1 MRIRTIDRKL
11 LRDAWRLRGQLIS
24 IALVVA
30 CGVMTVVAM
39 RSTYESLEL
48 SRAAYYERARFADVF
63 ATLNRAPETLAPRL
77 AAIPGV
83 AAVETRI
90 VLDVALDVPGLD
102 EPATGRLVSVPD
114 GRESALN
121 VLYLREGR
129 APLPGRGDEAVASE
143 AFAEANGL
151 RLGDAVSAVI
161 HGRHQRL
168 RIVGIGLSPEYVYE
182 VGAGQIVPDSR
193 RFGVL
198 WMNRSALAPA
208 YDMEGAFNDVVLR
221 LAPGASE
228 PGVIAAVDRLL
239 EPYGGRGAYG
249 RADQVSAQI
258 VREELEQNR
267 TSGTAIPVIFL
278 GVAAFLLHI
287 VLSRLVQTQR
297 DQIAVLKAFGYSN
310 LDVGLHFLR
319 FALLAVSIGSIIGA
333 VFGAW
338 IGRALLDVYGMYFRF
353 PELTYRVSWALF
365 AIAVAVSAAAA
376 GLGALSAVRR
386 AVSLPPAEAMRPE
399 SPARFRPGLLERIGA
414 GRLLSPAA
422 RMILRNVERYP
433 VRAGLSALG
442 VGFSV
447 SILVVGSFMF
457 DAVDLMLEMQFRQV
471 QREDVAVLFN
481 GPRNASARHDMAR
494 LDGVLRVEPYRV
506 SPARIHAGHRSRH
519 VPLTGLP
526 EDGELRRILDMD
538 FVRHRPPTDGLLLGE
553 PLADVLGVRAGDTV
567 RVEILEGARPTREL
581 HVVGTVS
588 EIIGM
593 NAYMELGALNRL
605 LREGPTVSGVYLTV
619 DPLHRTEIYDRLKTM
634 PAVASASARLV
645 ALENFERQIA
655 ESLLISMAVLI
666 GFAAVIAVGVIYNG
680 ARIALAERGR
690 ELASLRVLGFTRRE
704 VAVLLFGEQAV
715 VTAVGI
721 PVGFAIGYFFAAAL
735 LGAFET
741 EMYRIPLVVSGS
753 TYAFAGIVGTAA
765 AVLAGLLVRRRLNR
779 LDLIAVLKT
788 RE

>member
-1 MRIRTIDRKL
+1 LRIRALDRKL
-11 LRDAWRLRGQLIS
+11 LREAWRLRGQLFS

-48 SRAAYYERARFADVF
+48 SRAAYYERSRFADVF
-63 ATLNRAPETLAPRL
+63 VTLNRAPETLAARI

-90 VLDVALDVPGLD
+90 VLDVSLDVPGLD
-102 EPATGRLVSVPD
+102 EPATGRLVSLPD

-121 VLYLREGR
+121 VLHLREGR
-129 APLPGRGDEAVASE
+129 TPLPGRSDEAVASE

-161 HGRHQRL
+161 HGRYQRL

-182 VGAGQIVPDSR
+182 VGAGQIVPDNR

-208 YDMEGAFNDVVLR
+208 YDMEGAFNDVALR

-228 PGVIAAVDRLL
+228 AAVIAELDRLL

-249 RADQVSAQI
+249 RADQASARI
-258 VREELEQNR
+258 VDEELKQNR
-267 TSGTAIPVIFL
+267 TSGTAVPLIFL

-297 DQIAVLKAFGYSN
+297 DQIAILKAFGYSN
-310 LDVGLHFLR
+310 LDVGLHYLR
-319 FALLAVSIGSIIGA
+319 FALLAVGIGSAIGA
-333 VFGAW
+333 AFGAW
-338 IGRALLDVYGMYFRF
+338 IGRLLLDVYAAYFRF
-353 PELTYRVSWALF
+353 PELTYRVSWTLF

-376 GLGALSAVRR
+376 ALGAHSAVRR
-386 AVSLPPAEAMRPE
+386 AVALPPAEAMRPE
-399 SPARFRPGLLERIGA
+399 SPARYRPGFLERIGA
-414 GRLLSPAA
+414 ARLLSPAA

-442 VGFSV
+442 VGFAV
-447 SILVVGSFMF
+447 SILVTGTFLF
-457 DAVDLMLEMQFRQV
+457 DAVDYMLDVQFRQV
-471 QREDVAVLFN
+471 QREDVAVLFT
-481 GPRNASARHDMAR
+481 GPRNASARYDMAR

-506 SPARIHAGHRSRH
+506 APARIHEGHRKRNI
-519 VPLTGLP
+519 PLTGLSP
-526 EDGELRRILDMD
+526 DGELRRILDQD
-538 FVRHRPPTDGLLLGE
+538 FVPHAPPADGLLLGE
-553 PLADVLGVRAGDTV
+553 KLAEVLGVRPGDTV
-567 RVEILEGARPTREL
+567 RIEILEGARPVREL
-581 HVVGTVS
+581 PVVGTVN

-605 LREGPTVSGVYLTV
+605 LHEGPTISGVYLAV
-619 DPLHRTEIYDRLKTM
+619 DPHRRTEVYDRLKNM
-634 PAVASASARLV
+634 PAVASASSRLV
-645 ALENFERQIA
+645 TLENFQSQIA
-655 ESLLISMAVLI
+655 ETLLVSMTILI

-704 VAVLLFGEQAV
+704 VAVLLFGERAV
-715 VTAVGI
+715 ITAAGI
-721 PVGFAIGYFFAAAL
+721 PAGFAIGYFFAAAL
-735 LGAFET
+735 IGAFET
-741 EMYRIPLVVSGS
+741 EGYRIPLVVSGS
-753 TYAFAGIVGTAA
+753 TYAFAGIVAVAA
-765 AVLAGLLVRRRLNR
+765 AVFAGLLVRRRLNR